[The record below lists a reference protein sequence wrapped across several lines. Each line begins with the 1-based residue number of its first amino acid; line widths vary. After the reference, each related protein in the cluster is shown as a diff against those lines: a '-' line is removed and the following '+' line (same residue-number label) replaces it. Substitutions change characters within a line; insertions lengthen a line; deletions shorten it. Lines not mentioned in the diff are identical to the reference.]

1 MVEACR
7 HPGRFGSSDPASPLS
22 DGSRR
27 CNGSG
32 THAEGTAP
40 AGENI
45 DVTVRRPGRSPHPI
59 PSAPDHHDLLPGRR
73 RPHRGEVL
81 AREVALVTL
90 VGVAFTSLSAALPA
104 PQPDTM
110 VALTLLLGVA
120 GASGVTLWVRAST
133 LGLLRI
139 CGLSVVSA
147 ASCAAGATLAVS
159 RPTQP
164 GPVLSLGHLQWVG
177 AIALILSGSL
187 IAHRIIGVLASR
199 LRQLDDLARIDPLT
213 GLANRRWWDE
223 EIRRELAR
231 AHRDGTSTCV
241 AILDLDH
248 FKAYNDMRGHQE
260 GDQLLTRVGAGWLA
274 AVRESDFIA
283 RYGGEEFG
291 LILRGCGLAEAM
303 PVVERV
309 RTAIGDGLTC
319 SAGLAQWNRHES
331 ADELVHRADGALY
344 RAKDAGRDRI
354 KVSLPEE
361 VERSRASIDADWPE
375 VIHRLLEN
383 RSVVAAYQPVVRL
396 SDAGIVAYE
405 ALARPDRNKVDISVE
420 NMFSSAQRIGLGRD
434 LDWLC
439 RRAAIAGS
447 AWMPPGMPLFVN
459 CNLSG
464 LIDPVHRVD
473 QMLLVVHALGR
484 EPTDIVLEI
493 TERELFGDLRRLRE
507 VVNTYRTCGFRFAV
521 DDVGEGHSTLEVLSV
536 CEPEFV
542 KVARSL
548 VVESVNRGP
557 RGAIRAVVAFAG
569 EVGAHVIAEGIETA
583 QAADRMASLGVTLG
597 QGWFFGRPQIPA
609 EELPAAVSAAPV
621 LVAATASAPQ
631 AVPAR

>member
-1 MVEACR
+1 MTAR
-7 HPGRFGSSDPASPLS
+7 APRSAIPTGPL
-22 DGSRR
+22 
-27 CNGSG
+27 
-32 THAEGTAP
+32 A
-40 AGENI
+40 
-45 DVTVRRPGRSPHPI
+45 PHP
-59 PSAPDHHDLLPGRR
+59 AELLPPRR
-73 RPHRGEVL
+73 RPNRGETL

-90 VGVAFTSLSAALPA
+90 VGVAFTCLAAALPA
-104 PQPDTM
+104 PETNTT
-110 VALTLLLGVA
+110 VALGLLLGVA
-120 GASGVTLWVRAST
+120 AVSGVTLWVRAAS

-139 CGLSVVSA
+139 CGLAVVSA
-147 ASCAAGATLAVS
+147 AACAAGATLAVS

-177 AIALILSGSL
+177 TIALVLSGSL
-187 IAHRIIGVLASR
+187 VAHRIIGVLSNR

-231 AHRDGTSTCV
+231 AHRDGGSACV

-283 RYGGEEFG
+283 RYGGEEFAI
-291 LILRGCGLAEAM
+291 ILRGCGLAEAL
-303 PVVERV
+303 PVVERI

-319 SAGLAQWNRHES
+319 SAGLAQWDRTET
-331 ADELVHRADGALY
+331 AEALVRRADAALY
-344 RAKDAGRDRI
+344 RAKDAGRDRV

-361 VERSRASIDADWPE
+361 LERSRPAADADWPE
-375 VIHRLLEN
+375 VINRLLET
-383 RSVVAAYQPVVRL
+383 RSVVAAYQAVVRL
-396 SDAGIVAYE
+396 RDGGVVAYE

-420 NMFSSAQRIGLGRD
+420 SMFSSAQRIGLGRD

-447 AWMPPGMPLFVN
+447 MWMPPGMPLFVN

-473 QMLLVVHALGR
+473 QMLLVVDAFGR
-484 EPTDIVLEI
+484 QPTDIVLEI

-507 VVNTYRTCGFRFAV
+507 VVNTYRSCGFRFAV

-536 CEPEFV
+536 TEPEFV

-557 RGAIRAVVAFAG
+557 RGAIRAVVAFAA
-569 EVGAHVIAEGIETA
+569 ETGAHVIAEGIETA
-583 QAADRMASLGVTLG
+583 PAAERMASLGVTLG
-597 QGWFFGRPQIPA
+597 QGWLYGRPQIPNPEVVA
-609 EELPAAVSAAPV
+609 AAPAAPQ
-621 LVAATASAPQ
+621 LVASA
-631 AVPAR
+631 

>member
-1 MVEACR
+1 MTARQPGPR
-7 HPGRFGSSDPASPLS
+7 HPSVLQ
-22 DGSRR
+22 SR
-27 CNGSG
+27 
-32 THAEGTAP
+32 TQYALLP
-40 AGENI
+40 QK
-45 DVTVRRPGRSPHPI
+45 RRPN
-59 PSAPDHHDLLPGRR
+59 
-73 RPHRGEVL
+73 RGETL
-81 AREVALVTL
+81 ARELALITL
-90 VGVAFTSLSAALPA
+90 VGVAFTSLAAALPA
-104 PQPDTM
+104 PDPDTG

-120 GASGVTLWVRAST
+120 AVSGISLWVRAPT
-133 LGLLRI
+133 LGLLRV

-147 ASCAAGATLAVS
+147 AACAAGSTLAIS

-177 AIALILSGSL
+177 AIALVLSGSL
-187 IAHRIIGVLASR
+187 VAHRIIGILSNR

-231 AHRDGTSTCV
+231 AERDGSTTCV

-260 GDQLLTRVGAGWLA
+260 GDQLLTRVGASWLA
-274 AVRESDFIA
+274 AVRDSDFIA
-283 RYGGEEFG
+283 RYGGEEFAI
-291 LILRGCGLAEAM
+291 ILRGCGLADAL

-309 RTAIGDGLTC
+309 RTAMGEGMTC
-319 SAGLAQWNRHES
+319 SAGLAQWDRVET
-331 ADELVHRADGALY
+331 ADSLVRRADAALY
-344 RAKDAGRDRI
+344 RAKAAGRDRM

-361 VERSRASIDADWPE
+361 IERHRAAEDADWPE
-375 VIHRLLEN
+375 VIRRLLDD
-383 RSVVAAYQPVVRL
+383 RSVVAAYQPVVRIR
-396 SDAGIVAYE
+396 DRAIVAYE

-420 NMFSSAQRIGLGRD
+420 KMFSSAQRIGLGRD

-439 RRAAIAGS
+439 RRAAIAGA
-447 AWMPPGMPLFVN
+447 AWMPRGMPLFVN

-473 QMLLVVHALGR
+473 QMLLVVEALGR
-484 EPTDIVLEI
+484 QPTEVVLEI

-507 VVNTYRTCGFRFAV
+507 VVNSYRSCGFRFAV

-536 CEPEFV
+536 TEPEFV

-557 RGAIRAVVAFAG
+557 RGAIRAVVAFAA
-569 EVGAHVIAEGIETA
+569 EVGSHVIAEGIEN
-583 QAADRMASLGVTLG
+583 AAAAERMASLGVGFG
-597 QGWFFGRPQIPA
+597 QGWHYGRPQIP
-609 EELPAAVSAAPV
+609 PVPVAAQAPPAPV
-621 LVAATASAPQ
+621 LLAASA
-631 AVPAR
+631 